1 MTSAAKTIVYA
12 SYVSPFPGNSGERI
26 RALNLI
32 AALRFLGYRVEAIVG
47 NYDGIDLEQ
56 RSGDGVHYRQIPFAW
71 PRLRQAAS
79 VYFRPHR
86 GFVEQI
92 QAIHR
97 ATPVTAIILDYGFMG
112 AQISPLMQLG
122 IPVLLGTHNLES
134 AITGQIPQPSLADML
149 SIRLRQSIESV
160 HERWFFRRADSVI
173 CVSEEDRLAH
183 ARFVAADRLHMIPNF
198 IDIPDRYGNA
208 DRQNRI
214 IMTGSFSN
222 FQNVEGLRWFLDEVW
237 DEELQSRA
245 SFCVAGKMSD
255 RVVQEF
261 PGVPGLVGLGPQ
273 DDLLQ
278 EIAQSRCAIV
288 PLWHGGGT
296 RLKCLEAMAARTPV
310 VTTSKGCEGIGHNG
324 AFRVADDATTFKS
337 AILGF
342 LNNPASARDAAGL
355 GRAVFDRHYSLA
367 ANAARLDE
375 AIASAVRSRSRH
387 TELSA

>member
-1 MTSAAKTIVYA
+1 MQAMSALFRAIR
-12 SYVSPFPGNSGERI
+12 GSGSEYC
-26 RALNLI
+26 NLI
-32 AALRFLGYRVEAIVG
+32 SALRFLGYQVEAIVG
-47 NYDGIDLEQ
+47 NYDGIDLGQ
-56 RSGDGVHYRQIPFAW
+56 RSGDGVRFRQIPFAW
-71 PRLRQAAS
+71 PRLRQATS

-97 ATPVTAIILDYGFMG
+97 TTPLTAIILDYGFMG
-112 AQISPLMQLG
+112 AQVTPLTQLG
-122 IPVLLGTHNLES
+122 VPVLLGTHNLES
-134 AITGQIPQPSLADML
+134 AVTGQIPQPSLADTL

-160 HERWFFRRADSVI
+160 HERWFFRRADTVI
-173 CVSEEDRLAH
+173 CVSEEDRAAH
-183 ARFVAADRLHMIPNF
+183 AQFIAADRLHVIPNF
-198 IDIPDRYGNA
+198 IDVPDHYRNA

-222 FQNVEGLRWFLDEVW
+222 FQNVEGLRWFLNEVW
-237 DEELQSRA
+237 DEELQSRTN
-245 SFCVAGKMSD
+245 FCVAGKMSD
-255 RVVQEF
+255 YVVQDF

-310 VTTSKGCEGIGHNG
+310 VTTSKGCEGIDHSG
-324 AFRVADDATTFKS
+324 AFRVADDAATFKS
-337 AILGF
+337 AILDL
-342 LNNPASARDAAGL
+342 LNDPTQALEAAAL

-367 ANAARLDE
+367 ANAVRLDE
-375 AIASAVRSRSRH
+375 AIASAGRSRSRR